1 MGLAI
6 AEEVKD
12 FETEALRV
20 HKTDTSDL
28 EDATPQQ
35 SNRQMRSPMPKPET
49 LPQPDHLAGMST
61 PQLYRRKLAL
71 KKRRE
76 RINAE
81 IDGELSEINALLK
94 MDFGG

>member
-1 MGLAI
+1 
-6 AEEVKD
+6 
-12 FETEALRV
+12 
-20 HKTDTSDL
+20 
-28 EDATPQQ
+28 
-35 SNRQMRSPMPKPET
+35 MPKPET

-94 MDFGG
+94 MDFEANP